1 VIVAGTVVLQEI
13 MTAYGLAEI
22 EASERDILHGAAFA
36 ASELPER
43 EEGAAPPGA
52 YTCC

>member
-1 VIVAGTVVLQEI
+1 MVVLREVL
-13 MTAYGLAEI
+13 TAYGLPEI
-22 EASERDILHGAAFA
+22 EVSESDVLQGAAFA